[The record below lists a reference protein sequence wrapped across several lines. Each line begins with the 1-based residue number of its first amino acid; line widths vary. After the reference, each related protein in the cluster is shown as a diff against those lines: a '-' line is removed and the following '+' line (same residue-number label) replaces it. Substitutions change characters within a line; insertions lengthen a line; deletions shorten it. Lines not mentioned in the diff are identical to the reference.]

1 MNNLNVVRGTPDTDF
16 GVRSEVVL
24 YGEQGQRLQ
33 PRVVTLLSEPNRILC
48 AATDE
53 ERQEIYLCMLDEE
66 GGIDESFGKT
76 GSVFFR
82 LSEFFPG
89 WDLPQPYSVKFDSVH
104 GKYVLGFFARKDGFN
119 RATGLARFDLNGK
132 LDEGFGSEGVMLW
145 SLDLK
150 EVVPA
155 SLDVPKMKQPL
166 ADKGRDY
173 HGTMELL
180 DDGGVLLLT
189 TLDER
194 GLFDSAILVKLKN
207 NGSLDGAF
215 GNGGYRLVFRGPSV
229 LVIGQ
234 DMFRQGDGYI
244 VAASEG
250 LRDKRWF
257 VGRYDAGGDLDA
269 SFGVG
274 GYYDGVP
281 SVKNVI
287 LKRDDR
293 SQFYI
298 VGTSDNGVPQYLFLQ
313 LQRRGLKGE
322 EDPLFGKQGWG
333 GFITDDFSDI
343 YMTKAVL
350 YNLKSTVV
358 VAGYAYL
365 RGGSD
370 SQAFIA
376 SLEQDMGWDEGFG
389 NVGKVVFP
397 KDQIIHDLAV
407 QEDRKIVFVSSK
419 NRENGSFAIFRLHG

>member
-33 PRVVTLLSEPNRILC
+33 PRVVTLLSEPNSILC
-48 AATDE
+48 AATDD

-119 RATGLARFDLNGK
+119 RATGLARFDLNGEI
-132 LDEGFGSEGVMLW
+132 DEGFGSKGVMLW

-150 EVVPA
+150 EVDPA
-155 SLDVPKMKQPL
+155 SSDVPKLKQPL

-189 TLDER
+189 TLDDR
-194 GLFDSAILVKLKN
+194 GFFDRAFVVKLKN
-207 NGSLDGAF
+207 NGGLDETF
-215 GNGGYRLVFRGPSV
+215 GNGGYRLVSRGPSV

-234 DMFRQGDGYI
+234 DMFRQGNGYV
-244 VAASEG
+244 VATSDG

-257 VGRYDAGGDLDA
+257 VGRYDARGDLDS
-269 SFGVG
+269 SFGAG

-287 LKRDDR
+287 LKRDDK
-293 SQFYI
+293 FYI